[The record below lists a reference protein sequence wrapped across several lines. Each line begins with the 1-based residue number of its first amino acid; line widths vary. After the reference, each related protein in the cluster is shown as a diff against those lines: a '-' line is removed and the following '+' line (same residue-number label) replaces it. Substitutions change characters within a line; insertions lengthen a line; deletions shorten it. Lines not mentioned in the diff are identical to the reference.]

1 MDEFLD
7 FSINIA
13 KKAGKLLMDYYNSQD
28 DLNISYKEDN
38 SILTKADVES
48 EKLIVDAIKKE
59 FPSHSILAEEGDKL
73 DMDSEY
79 TWCID
84 PLDGTTNFSIHYPF
98 FCVSI
103 ALFKQIKP
111 IIGVIYFPSQ
121 DELFYAK
128 KGGGSYLND
137 RPIKVSSESAFN
149 RAIVAFSNSRR
160 EQDIKL
166 ISKIFLE
173 LRLLKQK
180 LRHFGSAA
188 LELAYTAC
196 GRISGFLSIG
206 TNMWDIAAGMI
217 LIKEAGGKITTLSGK
232 QYTLEDEGKLFVAS
246 NGIIHEN
253 ILNLLNKLIEP
264 TS

>member
-1 MDEFLD
+1 LDEFLE
-7 FSINIA
+7 FAINIGR
-13 KKAGKLLMDYYNSQD
+13 KAGKLLMDFYNSRE

-38 SILTKADVES
+38 SILTRADIAS
-48 EKLIVDAIKKE
+48 EKLIVEAIKKK

-103 ALFKQIKP
+103 ALFKKSEP

-121 DELFYAK
+121 DELYHAK
-128 KGGGSYLND
+128 KGGGSYLNE
-137 RPIKVSSESAFN
+137 RLIKVSSESAFN

-206 TNMWDIAAGMI
+206 TNIWDIAAGMI

-232 QYTLEDEGKLFVAS
+232 EYTLEDEGKIIIATNEL
-246 NGIIHEN
+246 IHEN
-253 ILNLLNKLIEP
+253 LLVFLNKIIQT